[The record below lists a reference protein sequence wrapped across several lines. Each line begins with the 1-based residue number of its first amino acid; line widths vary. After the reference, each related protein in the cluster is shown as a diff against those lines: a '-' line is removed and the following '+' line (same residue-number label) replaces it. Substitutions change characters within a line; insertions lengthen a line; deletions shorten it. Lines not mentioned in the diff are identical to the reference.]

1 MPDAE
6 GNLSRK
12 ELEEMSA
19 TYKRIN
25 ESGVC
30 KDLIKAMFADWCP
43 FPDKAYAKLV
53 GWPVN
58 EDGTIDTPGLGRV
71 PSRELCEE
79 KELEQLYEVSDLEHL
94 HKLEDPR

>member
-1 MPDAE
+1 MSD
-6 GNLSRK
+6 NRDFSRE
-12 ELEEMSA
+12 ELEA
-19 TYKRIN
+19 LVK
-25 ESGVC
+25 GL
-30 KDLIKAMFADWCP
+30 DLIRIGETIKMMFANWCP
-43 FPDKAYAKLV
+43 FPDKAYARLV
-53 GWPVN
+53 GWTVN

>member
-1 MPDAE
+1 MSD
-6 GNLSRK
+6 NRDFSRE
-12 ELEEMSA
+12 ELEA
-19 TYKRIN
+19 LVKGLDLKRIG
-25 ESGVC
+25 ET
-30 KDLIKAMFADWCP
+30 IKMMFANWCP
-43 FPDKAYAKLV
+43 VPDKAYARLV
-53 GWPVN
+53 GWTVN